1 MTTIK
6 LQIPLESLIEAITS
20 LSLGEKQKILEFLQA
35 DLIDEEDDDL
45 IEENPQIMKEVADAR
60 KAYQNGEYQTI
71 QQYIENRKRQTS

>member
-35 DLIDEEDDDL
+35 DLIDEEEDDL

>member
-1 MTTIK
+1 MTIIK

-20 LSLGEKQKILEFLQA
+20 LSLAEKQKILEFLQA

>member
-20 LSLGEKQKILEFLQA
+20 LSLEEKQKILEFLQA

>member
-20 LSLGEKQKILEFLQA
+20 LSLEEKQKILEFLQA

-45 IEENPQIMKEVADAR
+45 IEENPQIMKEL
-60 KAYQNGEYQTI
+60 
-71 QQYIENRKRQTS
+71 

>member
-20 LSLGEKQKILEFLQA
+20 LSLAEKQEILEFLQA
-35 DLIDEEDDDL
+35 DLIDEENDL
-45 IEENPQIMKEVADAR
+45 IEENPQIMKEVAEAR

-71 QQYIENRKRQTS
+71 QEYIENRKHQPS

>member
-20 LSLGEKQKILEFLQA
+20 LSLEEKQKILEFLQA

-71 QQYIENRKRQTS
+71 QQYIENRKHQTS